1 MNIELNGKLIQK
13 MAPVSGESRNG
24 KWEKQEFV
32 IETDDQFPKKI
43 CMSVWGDKVSA
54 LAAVVEGDQITASVN
69 IESREYNGRWYTDIR
84 AWRIQRGSDV
94 GSTPAAALPNL
105 PPDDLGLPE
114 DDLPF

>member
-1 MNIELNGKLIQK
+1 MNIELSGKLTQK
-13 MAPVSGESRNG
+13 MDVISGEGKGG

-43 CMSVWGDKVSA
+43 CMNVWGDKLSLLKNLVI
-54 LAAVVEGDQITASVN
+54 GDQITASVN

-84 AWRIQRGSDV
+84 AWKIQRGADAGTAPS
-94 GSTPAAALPNL
+94 AEMPNL
-105 PPDDLGLPE
+105 PPDDLGLPD